1 MLLEIKGHWLM
12 IAPKPK
18 PSVAA
23 RVADK
28 LRRRECLADGCTSP
42 MVACGCC
49 RAHYD
54 AAEHVITSQPSRKER
69 EAAREKLIR
78 AGLLLDR
85 WQQPRKRSKPSRS
98 DAYRTA
104 VGA

>member
-54 AAEHVITSQPSRKER
+54 AAEHVISSQRTDGAR
-69 EAAREKLIR
+69 EKAREKLIR

-85 WQQPRKRSKPSRS
+85 WQQPRKQSKPSRS
-98 DAYRTA
+98 DAYRAA
-104 VGA
+104 VSS